1 MFVTEDGGLTGAG
14 YAVFI
19 VAAIAIFL
27 IASFLIGRKKEQ
39 AASPKKLAFCAMCLA
54 LAFVTSYIRLFKMPW
69 GGSITLCSMLF
80 VILAAYW
87 YGAGTGILVGLVFG
101 ILQFIQEPYFLTFLQ
116 VCFDY
121 IFAFGALGIAGFFS
135 NKKNGLQI
143 GYIVGVIG
151 RGFFAS
157 LAGYIYWMEYMPEN
171 FPKSL
176 SAVYPIAYN
185 FAYLLVEAAITL
197 IIISIPAVKSGLAQ
211 VKKYALE

>member
-1 MFVTEDGGLTGAG
+1 MFVTADGGLTTAG
-14 YAVFI
+14 YAAFI
-19 VAAIAIFL
+19 IAAIVIFL
-27 IASFLIGRKKEQ
+27 IASFLTGRKKEKET
-39 AASPKKLAFCAMCLA
+39 SPKKLAFCAMCLA
-54 LAFVTSYIRLFKMPW
+54 LAFVTSYIRLLKMPW

-87 YGAGTGILVGLVFG
+87 YGAGTGILVGLVYG

-116 VCFDY
+116 VCLDY

-135 NKKNGLQI
+135 NKKHGLQL

-151 RGFFAS
+151 RGVFAS

-185 FAYLLVEAAITL
+185 FAYLLAEAAITL
-197 IIISIPAVKSGLAQ
+197 IIISIPAVRSGLAQ